1 MRTHRLVTSA
11 FLLAFFCSIPAFA
24 QNSKIVGRV
33 TDTETGEPLV
43 GASIRI
49 LASTLGTVTNPKGE
63 FEISISK
70 GVYSV
75 QIKYVGYETVV
86 KKVTIDSDNS
96 TERINVAMSGLAK
109 QTREVV
115 VTASKGKAEK
125 KLEAPITIETASF
138 ESIRQTASSSPL
150 GALAKLKGVDF
161 VERGINTVDVSSRGL
176 NTQFNTR
183 MLTLIDGRLATL
195 PGLGLPQFALAPNPS
210 IDIASIEVAVG
221 PAAALYGPNAHAGV
235 VNMITKNPFD
245 YAGAEISVRGGSQS
259 LYDVSARYADH
270 IGDIGW
276 KVTAQLMDA
285 NQFESGNFFLFSPPN
300 FISQNQTVLNPET
313 PAFQA
318 RANPAQIEQLRRL
331 GYVFDET
338 ELSAMKAAL
347 RKIDGGLYYRSE
359 NFNARVVAGY
369 SESTGFLGS
378 NFGVLEANGYIINYQ
393 SLQLNGQLGKL
404 GWFGQITRTSNEAG
418 NSFQIH
424 DRAEQIARQVAIIRS
439 QPGNGS
445 LTREEVLSRVNYAV
459 VDSAASVFD
468 ESSLIDSEV
477 QLRYDLEGFELTG
490 GFQYRYYDPRAT
502 FLTNGFYRPDADITA
517 TEIGTYLQIDKRF
530 FENRLRLS
538 LAGRLD
544 NHTYYDPQFSPKATV
559 VWSVLPDHNLRV
571 GFNRAFK
578 VPVILENHLFL
589 FNGAARG
596 NLNGFTV
603 RNSADRDANGNPTG
617 AVLAQYDAL
626 KPESVNSFEIGYKG
640 LTIDKKLFIDI
651 VAYYSQYTNF
661 ISPAIAISDGVTS
674 FAFNSDG
681 TLSGFDPAT
690 GGSGIPGQ
698 LTTYFNYGGA
708 DIYGFDVGL
717 SYFFTPDINLEL
729 NASFMDFASTNN
741 QFAAQG
747 IPIQLNAPTN
757 KYKATLA
764 VRNQIGKGTFLNL
777 HGRHI
782 PGYTFRAGR
791 WNGTLDDRTVVDLT
805 VGYEWKSLGV
815 TVQASMNN
823 IFDNKTPDVLGSP
836 IMRRFVSASLTYGI
850 GGFGN

>member
-1 MRTHRLVTSA
+1 MRTHRCAILA
-11 FLLAFFCSIPAFA
+11 LLLAVFCSTSAFA
-24 QNSKIVGRV
+24 QNSKIVGRI
-33 TDTETGEPLV
+33 TDAETGEPLV

-49 LASTLGTVTNPKGE
+49 LASALGTVTNPKGE
-63 FEISISK
+63 FEIAVSR
-70 GVYSV
+70 GFYSV
-75 QIKYVGYETVV
+75 QIKYVGYQTVV
-86 KKVTIDSDNS
+86 KKVTINSDSDV
-96 TERINVAMSGLAK
+96 ERINIALTGLAT

-125 KLEAPITIETASF
+125 KLDAPITIETATY
-138 ESIRQTASSSPL
+138 ESIRQTASTSPL

-195 PGLGLPQFALAPNPS
+195 PGLGLPQFALAPNPAL
-210 IDIASIEVAVG
+210 DIATIEVAVG

-245 YAGAEISVRGGSQS
+245 YAGAEVSLRGGSQS
-259 LYDVSARYADH
+259 LYDLNARYADH

-276 KVTAQLMDA
+276 KVTAQLMEAD
-285 NQFESGNFFLFSPPN
+285 QFESGNFFLFSPPN

-313 PAFQA
+313 PSFQS
-318 RANPAQIEQLRRL
+318 RANSAQIDQLRRL

-338 ELSAMKAAL
+338 ELSEMKAAL
-347 RKIDGGLYYRSE
+347 RKVDGGLYYSGDS
-359 NFNARVVAGY
+359 FNARIVGGY

-378 NFGVLEANGYIINYQ
+378 NFGVLEANGFSINYQ
-393 SLQLNGQLGKL
+393 SVQLNGQIGKL
-404 GWFGQITRTSNEAG
+404 GWFAQATRTSNDAG
-418 NSFQIH
+418 ESFQIH
-424 DRAEQIARQVAIIRS
+424 DRAEQIARQVATIRS
-439 QPGNGS
+439 QSGNAN
-445 LTREEVLSRVNYAV
+445 LTREEVLSRVNYAE

-477 QLRYDLEGFELTG
+477 QLRYDIEGLELTG
-490 GFQYRYYDPRAT
+490 GLQYRYYDPRAT
-502 FLTNGFYRPDADITA
+502 FLTNGFYRPSADITA

-530 FENRLRLS
+530 FDNRLRLS
-538 LAGRLD
+538 IAGRLD
-544 NHTYYDPQFSPKATV
+544 NHTYYDPQFSPKVTA
-559 VWSVLPDHNLRV
+559 VWSILPDHNVRV

-596 NLNGFTV
+596 NLTGYTV

-617 AVLAQYDAL
+617 AILAQYDPL
-626 KPESVNSFEIGYKG
+626 RPEAVNSFEVGYKG
-640 LTIDKKLFIDI
+640 LAIDKKLFIDV

-681 TLSGFDPAT
+681 TLSGFDPTT

-717 SYFFTPDINLEL
+717 TYFFTPDMNLDL
-729 NASFMDFASTNN
+729 NASFMDFASTDN
-741 QFAAQG
+741 QFASQG

-764 VRNQIGKGTFLNL
+764 LRNQITKGTFLNL

-791 WNGTLDDRTVVDLT
+791 WNGTLDDRTVIDLT
-805 VGYEWKSLGV
+805 IGYEWKSLGV
-815 TVQASMNN
+815 TIQASVNN

-836 IMRRFVSASLTYGI
+836 IMRRFASASVTYGI